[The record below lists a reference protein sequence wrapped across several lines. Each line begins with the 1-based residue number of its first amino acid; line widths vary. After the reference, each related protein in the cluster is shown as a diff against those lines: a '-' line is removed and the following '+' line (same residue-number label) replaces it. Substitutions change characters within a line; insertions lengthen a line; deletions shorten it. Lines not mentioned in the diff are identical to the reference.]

1 MKDFN
6 GNELKVGDV
15 IFFTHKSK
23 CSIIGRI
30 STIQGKKR
38 IIVNNGDIIK
48 SGPKYVRAGFGIV
61 VNSDDVLKI
70 NL

>member
-1 MKDFN
+1 M
-6 GNELKVGDV
+6 E
-15 IFFTHKSK
+15 
-23 CSIIGRI
+23 
-30 STIQGKKR
+30 
-38 IIVNNGDIIK
+38 IVNNGDIIK